1 MYHPDFEGC
10 LNGYLRHLDMKT
22 SLQEFRDEYL
32 ETILRY
38 LWREWTALGVAGQ
51 ERAVPKHIIDP
62 EALLVFTCSLGR
74 YDQRLFDE
82 VLDWLTKNGR
92 FLNVQRMKNILRR
105 EDFAGG
111 TVLSA
116 VADWLSQQN
125 DPMKWK
131 LLAKTGSHSKRPESL
146 FYLFDGRALPQPPE
160 SEAIFL
166 SHGFERNPITLRG
179 YAQTFPPDTA
189 PCLLLRMRA
198 LFGVNARCDV
208 LTYLALEGTG
218 HPRQVARELYYS
230 QKAIHDVM
238 KDIACSGVVHSSR
251 GARERTFR
259 IVPDTLP
266 FLTGQ
271 TDLSGWINWPVF
283 LSAAEAVWRLTEEL
297 RTAKFDS
304 LVESSEISLTLKP
317 LLERLTRAHWAPA
330 LPLTNPEQGLAQLRA
345 FTGAFESL
353 AA

>member
-1 MYHPDFEGC
+1 
-10 LNGYLRHLDMKT
+10 MKT
-22 SLQEFRDEYL
+22 SLQAFRDQYL

-51 ERAVPKHIIDP
+51 ERAALKHVVDP
-62 EALLVFTCSLGR
+62 EALLLFTCSLGR

-92 FLNVQRMKNILRR
+92 FLNVQRLKNILSR

-111 TVLSA
+111 EVLSA
-116 VADWLSQQN
+116 VADWLSQRN

-131 LLAKTGSHSKRPESL
+131 LLAKTGSHSKKSESL
-146 FYLFDGRALPQPPE
+146 FYLFDGRDLPQP
-160 SEAIFL
+160 SDSDAIFL
-166 SHGFERNPITLRG
+166 KHGFKRNPIALRG
-179 YAQTFPPDTA
+179 YAQTFPTDTA

-208 LTYLALEGTG
+208 LTFLALDGIG

-238 KDIACSGVVHSSR
+238 KDMACSGVVHSSR

-259 IVPDTLP
+259 IVSAALP
-266 FLTGQ
+266 FLTSQ
-271 TDLSGWINWPVF
+271 TEVSGWINWPIL
-283 LSAAEAVWRLTEEL
+283 LSTAEAVWRLTEEL
-297 RTAKFDS
+297 RTAKLDS
-304 LVESSEISLTLKP
+304 LVESSEITLTLRP

-330 LPLTNPEQGLAQLRA
+330 IPLTKSEQGLAQLQS
-345 FTGAFESL
+345 FTGAFEST